1 MARFELKLPKMG
13 ESVAEATI
21 TNWLKEVGDKIEADE
36 AVLEIA
42 TDKVD
47 SEVPSEV
54 TGILVEQ
61 LFGKDDLV
69 QVGQTIAIIETEGG
83 SVAAAPIAAEAA
95 PVAPVQ
101 EAIPAA
107 AAQVQ
112 QSMEA
117 AKQYVAAPSAAPTR
131 EEYHS
136 SDKFYSPLVK
146 NIAKEEGVSLA
157 ELDAING
164 TGSEGRV
171 TKNDIL
177 DYVEKRKSGQVAAP
191 SAAAEVP
198 TEKPAVI
205 PQTQQTHV
213 AATTPAAPAPS
224 PAKTAEPKAMP
235 VSVNGQDE
243 IVEMDRMRK
252 LISGYMVQSVQTSAH
267 VQSFIE
273 VDVTAI
279 WDWREKNKNA
289 FEKREGEKLT
299 FTPIFMEIVAKA
311 LKDFPMMNISVDGDY
326 IIKKKNINLGMAA
339 ALPNGNLI
347 VPVIKNADQLNLLG
361 MAKAVNDLGNRAK
374 AGKLKPDDTQ
384 GGTYTVTN
392 VGTFGSVFGTP
403 IINQPQ
409 VGILALGAIRKVPAV
424 IETPE
429 GDFVGIRKKMFLSH
443 SYDHRVVDGALGGSF
458 VKRVAE
464 YMEAFDENRS
474 F

>member
-21 TNWLKEVGDKIEADE
+21 TNWLKEVGDRIEADE

-54 TGILVEQ
+54 SGVLVEQ

-69 QVGQTIAIIETEGG
+69 QVGQTIAIIETEEGEATTNADD
-83 SVAAAPIAAEAA
+83 VAPEVIAAVEKTIDSAKEAVAA
-95 PVAPVQ
+95 PVAGN
-101 EAIPAA
+101 ALDT
-107 AAQVQ
+107 
-112 QSMEA
+112 SN
-117 AKQYVAAPSAAPTR
+117 
-131 EEYHS
+131 
-136 SDKFYSPLVK
+136 SDKFFSPLVK
-146 NIAKEEGVSLA
+146 NIAAAEGVTVA
-157 ELDAING
+157 ELDLIPG
-164 TGSEGRV
+164 TGKEGRV

-177 DYVEKRKSGQVAAP
+177 DYVKNRSSQPVVAAK
-191 SAAAEVP
+191 AAETP
-198 TEKPAVI
+198 KQAAVASA
-205 PQTQQTHV
+205 PV
-213 AATTPAAPAPS
+213 AQKAA
-224 PAKTAEPKAMP
+224 P
-235 VSVNGQDE
+235 VSVNGGDE
-243 IVEMDRMRK
+243 IIEMDRMRK
-252 LISGYMVQSVQTSAH
+252 LISGYMVASVQTSAH

-273 VDVTAI
+273 VDVTNI
-279 WDWREKNKNA
+279 VKWREKNKNA

-299 FTPIFMEIVAKA
+299 YTPIFMEAVAKA
-311 LKDFPMMNISVDGDY
+311 LKDFPGMNISVDGDY

-347 VPVIKNADQLNLLG
+347 VPVIKNADQLNLVG

-374 AGKLKPDDTQ
+374 MGKLKPDDTQ

-429 GDFVGIRKKMFLSH
+429 GDFIGIRQRMFLSH

-464 YMEAFDENRS
+464 YLEAFDVNRDL
-474 F
+474 

>member
-21 TNWLKEVGDKIEADE
+21 TNWLKQVGDKIEADE

-54 TGILVEQ
+54 SGTLVEQ

-69 QVGQTIAIIETEGG
+69 QVGQTIAIIETEDGG
-83 SVAAAPIAAEAA
+83 LVSIVKEEVAPVAAAEVTKMVEAAKESVAA
-95 PVAPVQ
+95 PVDF
-101 EAIPAA
+101 
-107 AAQVQ
+107 
-112 QSMEA
+112 
-117 AKQYVAAPSAAPTR
+117 
-131 EEYHS
+131 
-136 SDKFYSPLVK
+136 SDSEKFLSPLVK
-146 NIAKEEGVSLA
+146 NIAKEEGVSVA
-157 ELDAING
+157 ELAAISG
-164 TGSEGRV
+164 TGKEGRV

-177 DYVEKRKSGQVAAP
+177 EYVKNRTSQPVAAAP
-191 SAAAEVP
+191 SAAVQ
-198 TEKPAVI
+198 KPVAVA
-205 PQTQQTHV
+205 V
-213 AATTPAAPAPS
+213 AQKAAPIS
-224 PAKTAEPKAMP
+224 
-235 VSVNGQDE
+235 VSGGDE
-243 IVEMDRMRK
+243 IIEMDRMRK
-252 LISGYMVQSVQTSAH
+252 LIAGYMVASVQTSAH

-273 VDVTAI
+273 VDVTNI
-279 WDWREKNKNA
+279 VKWREKNKNA

-299 FTPIFMEIVAKA
+299 YTPIFMEAVAKA
-311 LKDFPMMNISVDGDY
+311 IKDYPGMNISVDGDF

-339 ALPNGNLI
+339 SLPNGNLI
-347 VPVIKNADQLNLLG
+347 VPVIKNADQLNLVG
-361 MAKAVNDLGNRAK
+361 MAKAVNDLGGRAK

-403 IINQPQ
+403 ILNQPQ

-429 GDFVGIRKKMFLSH
+429 GDFIGIRQKMFLSH

-464 YMEAFDENRS
+464 YLEAFDVNRDV
-474 F
+474 

>member
-21 TNWLKEVGDKIEADE
+21 TNWLKQVGDKIETDD

-54 TGILVEQ
+54 SGILVEQ

-69 QVGQTIAIIETEGG
+69 QVGQTIAIIETEVNAEIEFVPVEKNEIPEAVAQIEKAVETIKE
-83 SVAAAPIAAEAA
+83 SVTP
-95 PVAPVQ
+95 
-101 EAIPAA
+101 PADF
-107 AAQVQ
+107 
-112 QSMEA
+112 SG
-117 AKQYVAAPSAAPTR
+117 
-131 EEYHS
+131 
-136 SDKFYSPLVK
+136 SDKFFSPLVK
-146 NIAKEEGVSLA
+146 NIAKEEGVSVT
-157 ELDAING
+157 ELENIS
-164 TGSEGRV
+164 GSGKEGRV
-171 TKNDIL
+171 TKDDIL
-177 DYVEKRKSGQVAAP
+177 AYVAGRKTVAVANQ
-191 SAAAEVP
+191 SA
-198 TEKPAVI
+198 KPVEIKPQNTSTSQQAV
-205 PQTQQTHV
+205 
-213 AATTPAAPAPS
+213 
-224 PAKTAEPKAMP
+224 P
-235 VSVNGQDE
+235 VSVNGEDE
-243 IVEMDRMRK
+243 MVEMDRMRK
-252 LISGYMVQSVQTSAH
+252 LISGYMTASIQTSAH

-273 VDVTAI
+273 VDVTNI
-279 WDWREKNKNA
+279 VKWRDRVKTA

-299 FTPIFMEIVAKA
+299 FTPIFMQAVAKA
-311 LKDFPMMNISVDGDY
+311 LKDFPGMNISVEGEY

-347 VPVIKNADQLNLLG
+347 VPVVKNADQLNLVG

-374 AGKLKPDDTQ
+374 NGKLKPDDTQ

-429 GDFVGIRKKMFLSH
+429 GDFIGIRQKMFLSH

-458 VKRVAE
+458 VKRVAD
-464 YMEAFDENRS
+464 YLEAFDS
-474 F
+474 TTDI